1 MERESAR
8 STSSAAIAKAPAFTI
23 PALPENKR
31 DFLKWENELKAYL
44 NFYGETDRI
53 LTNDEKDPPEP
64 QQEDYLDETGM
75 LPDDFEI
82 RLENDRKIWN
92 ENKADFRTRSRF
104 LATTLVQA
112 CHNNKKGS
120 ELISS
125 VKPGDWK
132 SIWEI
137 LRITIVQWVLRT
149 E

>member
-1 MERESAR
+1 MDREPVR
-8 STSSAAIAKAPAFTI
+8 STSSATIAKAPAFTI

-44 NFYGETDRI
+44 NFYGETDRK
-53 LTNDEKDPPEP
+53 LTSDKKDPPEP
-64 QQEDYLDETGM
+64 QQEDYLGETGM

-82 RLENDRKIWN
+82 RFENDRKIWN
-92 ENKADFRTRSRF
+92 ENKADFRTRSSF

-125 VKPGDWK
+125 AESGDWK
-132 SIWEI
+132 KI
-137 LRITIVQWVLRT
+137 
-149 E
+149 